1 MLVMWMT
8 QIDSNPEP
16 VTKTE
21 WPKLINGR
29 TISEQIQSNKRRRNK
44 NKAYS
49 ALSPFMPGGSE
60 GGAETTVGGGG
71 GGGGGGE

>member
-1 MLVMWMT
+1 
-8 QIDSNPEP
+8 
-16 VTKTE
+16 
-21 WPKLINGR
+21 LINGR